1 MSDRTLDPDQVK
13 SRRASSAPQGRFG
26 RGGTAPRRGPALR
39 RRREP
44 EPTGVK
50 KLIGGLLP
58 AAAKKATPNSKKGPA
73 GGFALAA
80 AAAAGMAFK
89 NRDKLAQLPH
99 KRSPTP
105 ATDSK
110 TTAPPAEVRTPAF
123 PGRKRACGA
132 AVGRLLGSC
141 TV

>member
-1 MSDRTLDPDQVK
+1 MATQTK
-13 SRRASSAPQGRFG
+13 SRRASSAPQGRFA

-58 AAAKKATPNSKKGPA
+58 AAAAKKATPNSKKGAA

-89 NRDKLAQLPH
+89 NRDKLAQLRH
-99 KRSPTP
+99 KRSGMP

-110 TTAPPAEVRTPAF
+110 TTAPPATAD
-123 PGRKRACGA
+123 
-132 AVGRLLGSC
+132 GSPNSG
-141 TV
+141 V